1 MQEYDVENLNQ
12 FVDLICRNFD
22 YGHIYRGVEN
32 IEEHLLIP
40 SVGRYLEKYIECG
53 FNKERLLVDESN
65 AFRIFYKEAVKDVKL
80 DNYWQ
85 WLALAQHHGLA
96 TRLLDWT
103 YNPNVALYFCV
114 AKACNEDGAVYVLDK
129 KSEFLSTDEENKIDP
144 LQLKSSKVYLPSH
157 ITERIRAQSGLFTIS
172 PDPTVSLIKNVVAKI
187 RIRKERKCEIKH
199 MLNKIGV
206 HEKALFPDIDGLSKW
221 IRWMKFDCL
230 IY

>member
-1 MQEYDVENLNQ
+1 
-12 FVDLICRNFD
+12 DLIGNEFD
-22 YGHIYRGVEN
+22 YGYIYRGVEN

-40 SVGRYLEKYIECG
+40 SVGRYLKRYIECG
-53 FNKERLLVDESN
+53 HNKRRLLQDESN
-65 AFRIFYKEAVKDVKL
+65 AFRIFYKEAINDVKL

-96 TRLLDWT
+96 TRLLDWS

-114 AKACNEDGAVYVLDK
+114 DRACNEDGAVYVLNN

-144 LQLKSSKVYLPSH
+144 FQLKSSKVYLPSH
-157 ITERIRAQSGLFTIS
+157 ITGRIRAQSGLFTIS
-172 PDPTVSLIKNVVAKI
+172 ADPTVPLTKDVVAQI
-187 RIRKERKCEIKH
+187 RIKKEGKREIKH

-206 HEKALFPDIDGLSKW
+206 HEKALFPDVDGLAKW

-230 IY
+230 HY